1 MSFGNFGFSEILI
14 IAMMVLIFFG
24 PRRMP
29 EIGRAVGGALR
40 EFRRGLNEIQRELQE
55 AERAAK
61 IDPDIVPSA
70 KKGSA
75 AKTASKPSTSE
86 SPTSE
91 LPTPLAA
98 AMASPSEPRT
108 ATRPEAEAEAASVE
122 EAVDD
127 DAEATG
133 VTAEAA
139 DDDVEASD
147 GAPEASDG
155 APEASDGAPEQT
167 DEPIKKEEGSE
178 RAG

>member
-14 IAMMVLIFFG
+14 IAMIVLIFFG

-61 IDPDIVPSA
+61 VDPDVPGA
-70 KKGSA
+70 KTGS
-75 AKTASKPSTSE
+75 TASKPSTSE
-86 SPTSE
+86 SPMSE

-98 AMASPSEPRT
+98 AMASPSEPHS
-108 ATRPEAEAEAASVE
+108 AAPAETASVE
-122 EAVDD
+122 ETTDV
-127 DAEATG
+127 ESEGT
-133 VTAEAA
+133 EAA
-139 DDDVEASD
+139 SEETSD
-147 GAPEASDG
+147 PTE
-155 APEASDGAPEQT
+155 
-167 DEPIKKEEGSE
+167 KEEGSE

>member
-61 IDPDIVPSA
+61 IDPDIVPGA

-108 ATRPEAEAEAASVE
+108 ATRPEAEAASVE

-133 VTAEAA
+133 VTAEAV
-139 DDDVEASD
+139 DDDV
-147 GAPEASDG
+147 EASDG

>member
-61 IDPDIVPSA
+61 IDPDIVPGA

-108 ATRPEAEAEAASVE
+108 ATRPEAETASVE
-122 EAVDD
+122 EAADD
-127 DAEATG
+127 DTEASG
-133 VTAEAA
+133 VTEEAA
-139 DDDVEASD
+139 DA
-147 GAPEASDG
+147 APEALDA
-155 APEASDGAPEQT
+155 APEALDAAPEET
-167 DEPIKKEEGSE
+167 DEPIEKEEDSE

>member
-14 IAMMVLIFFG
+14 IAVLVLIFFG

-61 IDPDIVPSA
+61 IDPDIVSRAQPGPGA
-70 KKGSA
+70 KTGSA
-75 AKTASKPSTSE
+75 ATTASEPSTPA
-86 SPTSE
+86 SPTSD

-98 AMASPSEPRT
+98 AMASPSEPST
-108 ATRPEAEAEAASVE
+108 AKRSEDELASADDAAG
-122 EAVDD
+122 DD
-127 DAEATG
+127 DER
-133 VTAEAA
+133 VTAEAG
-139 DDDVEASD
+139 DDEVAASV
-147 GAPEASDG
+147 GAPT
-155 APEASDGAPEQT
+155 QT
-167 DEPIKKEEGSE
+167 DAPMKKEAGPE

>member
-61 IDPDIVPSA
+61 IDPDIVPGA

-108 ATRPEAEAEAASVE
+108 TTRPEAEAANVE
-122 EAVDD
+122 EAVDH

-133 VTAEAA
+133 VTAEAV

-155 APEASDGAPEQT
+155 LLEASDGAPEQT

>member
-61 IDPDIVPSA
+61 IDPDIVPGA

-108 ATRPEAEAEAASVE
+108 TTRPEAEAASVE

-133 VTAEAA
+133 VTAEAL

-147 GAPEASDG
+147 GVPEAVDDDV
-155 APEASDGAPEQT
+155 EASDGAPEQT

>member
-61 IDPDIVPSA
+61 IDPDIVPGA
-70 KKGSA
+70 KTGSA

-108 ATRPEAEAEAASVE
+108 ATRPRPSCERGGT
-122 EAVDD
+122 VDD
-127 DAEATG
+127 HAEATG
-133 VTAEAA
+133 VTAEAV
-139 DDDVEASD
+139 DDDVGGFGRD
-147 GAPEASDG
+147 V
-155 APEASDGAPEQT
+155 PEASDGAPEQT
-167 DEPIKKEEGSE
+167 DEPIKREEGSE

>member
-61 IDPDIVPSA
+61 IDPDIVPGA

-108 ATRPEAEAEAASVE
+108 ATRPEAASVE

-133 VTAEAA
+133 VTTGAV
-139 DDDVEASD
+139 DDDVEAPD
-147 GAPEASDG
+147 GAPEAVDDDV
-155 APEASDGAPEQT
+155 EASDGAPEQT
-167 DEPIKKEEGSE
+167 DEPIRREEGSE

>member
-14 IAMMVLIFFG
+14 IAMLVLIFFG

-61 IDPDIVPSA
+61 IDLDIPGA
-70 KKGSA
+70 KMGSTA
-75 AKTASKPSTSE
+75 TTASKPSTSE
-86 SPTSE
+86 SSISE

-98 AMASPSEPRT
+98 AMASPSEPR
-108 ATRPEAEAEAASVE
+108 AAARAEADTETASVE

-127 DAEATG
+127 DAQASG
-133 VTAEAA
+133 VPAEAA
-139 DDDVEASD
+139 DDDTEASGD
-147 GAPEASDG
+147 DTEAS
-155 APEASDGAPEQT
+155 AASPEET
-167 DEPIKKEEGSE
+167 DEPTEKEEGSE

>member
-14 IAMMVLIFFG
+14 IAMIVLIFFG

-61 IDPDIVPSA
+61 VDPDVPGA
-70 KKGSA
+70 KTGSTA
-75 AKTASKPSTSE
+75 TTASKPSTSE
-86 SPTSE
+86 SSMSE

-98 AMASPSEPRT
+98 AMASPSESHSAAP
-108 ATRPEAEAEAASVE
+108 AETASVE
-122 EAVDD
+122 ETTDV
-127 DAEATG
+127 ESEGT
-133 VTAEAA
+133 EAA
-139 DDDVEASD
+139 SEETADPTE
-147 GAPEASDG
+147 
-155 APEASDGAPEQT
+155 
-167 DEPIKKEEGSE
+167 KEEGSE

>member
-61 IDPDIVPSA
+61 IDPDIVPGA

-108 ATRPEAEAEAASVE
+108 ATRPEAEAASVE

-127 DAEATG
+127 HAEATG
-133 VTAEAA
+133 VTAEAV
-139 DDDVEASD
+139 DDDV
-147 GAPEASDG
+147 
-155 APEASDGAPEQT
+155 EASDGAPEQT

>member
-61 IDPDIVPSA
+61 IDPDIVPGA

-108 ATRPEAEAEAASVE
+108 ATRPEAEAASVE
-122 EAVDD
+122 EPVDD
-127 DAEATG
+127 HAEATG
-133 VTAEAA
+133 VTAEAV

-147 GAPEASDG
+147 GV
-155 APEASDGAPEQT
+155 PEASDGAPEQT
-167 DEPIKKEEGSE
+167 DEPIKREEGSE

>member
-14 IAMMVLIFFG
+14 IAMIVLIFFG

-61 IDPDIVPSA
+61 VDPDVPGA
-70 KKGSA
+70 KTGSTA
-75 AKTASKPSTSE
+75 TTASKPSTSE
-86 SPTSE
+86 SSISE

-98 AMASPSEPRT
+98 AMASPSEPHSV
-108 ATRPEAEAEAASVE
+108 APAETASVE
-122 EAVDD
+122 ETTDV
-127 DAEATG
+127 ESEET
-133 VTAEAA
+133 EAA
-139 DDDVEASD
+139 SEETADPTE
-147 GAPEASDG
+147 
-155 APEASDGAPEQT
+155 
-167 DEPIKKEEGSE
+167 KEEGSE